1 VATRIFLTAIAL
13 LLALGGFAGIAPTE
27 GGPLDPI
34 GIFFLFLSGVVWLGW
49 DALRESYF
57 FARGIGRDDIDPM
70 MVRSGP
76 LNLLRPRL
84 PPFITTRRSAA
95 SDRASQGRDTSDR
108 SGS

>member
-1 VATRIFLTAIAL
+1 MAGRIFFTVIAL
-13 LLALGGFAGIAPTE
+13 LLALGGFCGIAPTE
-27 GGPLDPI
+27 GGPLDPA

-49 DALRESYF
+49 DALRESYLYS
-57 FARGIGRDDIDPM
+57 RGAGRDDIDPM

-84 PPFITTRRSAA
+84 PPFITRRSAA
-95 SDRASQGRDTSDR
+95 SGRASRDRDTSRR